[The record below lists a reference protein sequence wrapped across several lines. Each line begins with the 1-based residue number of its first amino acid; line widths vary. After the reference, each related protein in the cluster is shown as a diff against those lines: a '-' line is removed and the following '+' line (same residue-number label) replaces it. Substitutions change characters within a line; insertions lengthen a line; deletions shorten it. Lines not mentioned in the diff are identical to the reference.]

1 MATLT
6 VRLPAAAAQ
15 RTVRVAAWSR
25 RSGGLPRPMALPQRA
40 TEVIGER
47 YALQPPTGAST
58 IELAPLALEPLAALE
73 PPAAATAGAG
83 WFESTWE
90 LQQGLDLA
98 EGLPVDMPLE
108 AWLEVYLAG

>member
-15 RTVRVAAWSR
+15 RTCRVAAWSR
-25 RSGGLPRPMALPQRA
+25 RPGGPSRTMALPQRV
-40 TEVIGER
+40 TEVIGVR
-47 YALQPPTGAST
+47 DALQPPTGAST
-58 IELAPLALEPLAALE
+58 IALAPEPRAALE
-73 PPAAATAGAG
+73 PPAAAPAGAG